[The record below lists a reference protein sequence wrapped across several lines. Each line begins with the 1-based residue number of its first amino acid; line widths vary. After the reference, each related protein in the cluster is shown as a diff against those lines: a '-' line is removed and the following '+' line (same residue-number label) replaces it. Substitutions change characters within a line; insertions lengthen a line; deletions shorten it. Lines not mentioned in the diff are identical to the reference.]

1 MGRNIFLF
9 CMLIGAVCT
18 AQESVLQYMQLQKCY
33 ADFPENDA
41 RALPAVQKSIRLGKK
56 NQNFR
61 HLVYAYEDAAY
72 YSKDRRQKLLYSDSI
87 IQAAKKT
94 GDTAMISKAYLAKGI
109 VFYFNYRNYDQALDQ
124 YLEAAA
130 FADETGEDYLIFK
143 IKYNIGVVKSYLGYH
158 EEAIALFR
166 ECSHFFADQMKNSKH
181 PTLTFNNTRGYLNS
195 LHQLSISYRHR
206 KQWKQADSLLMISAA
221 YLNQPDFRQENAY
234 FLKEKG
240 IGIARKKL
248 YTKSIDT
255 LLAAAEILKEK
266 EEEGYLTVV
275 FYSIATDYLL
285 LNKQGLATNYL
296 LKVDSLFRK
305 NRTVLPETR
314 AAYELLLKSTDY
326 RKNPDQAS
334 YYITQLL
341 KADQQLNHDVP
352 YLSSRIHREYDTKKL
367 WAERNK
373 LMKAKKSGDHLVVL
387 SLVISLTLVGFLMIS
402 RRRQKKI
409 LHAYQKLQVTLNTPP
424 LTSAITEEI
433 RRQNKKPWYEP
444 HTAENILQKL
454 KVFEEQEGFINPDLT
469 IINLAAALQVTKNNL
484 SYVIN
489 EHLNMNFT
497 TYLNTLRIRYITE
510 KLNNDREFLK
520 LKTPELARKCG
531 IKSRQHFSRLFY
543 EHNKI
548 RPSDFIELR
557 IKQLK
562 SIN

>member
-18 AQESVLQYMQLQKCY
+18 AQESVLQYMQLQKSY

-143 IKYNIGVVKSYLGYH
+143 IKYNIGVVKSYLG
-158 EEAIALFR
+158 
-166 ECSHFFADQMKNSKH
+166 
-181 PTLTFNNTRGYLNS
+181 
-195 LHQLSISYRHR
+195 
-206 KQWKQADSLLMISAA
+206 
-221 YLNQPDFRQENAY
+221 
-234 FLKEKG
+234 
-240 IGIARKKL
+240 
-248 YTKSIDT
+248 
-255 LLAAAEILKEK
+255 
-266 EEEGYLTVV
+266 
-275 FYSIATDYLL
+275 
-285 LNKQGLATNYL
+285 
-296 LKVDSLFRK
+296 
-305 NRTVLPETR
+305 
-314 AAYELLLKSTDY
+314 
-326 RKNPDQAS
+326 
-334 YYITQLL
+334 
-341 KADQQLNHDVP
+341 
-352 YLSSRIHREYDTKKL
+352 
-367 WAERNK
+367 
-373 LMKAKKSGDHLVVL
+373 
-387 SLVISLTLVGFLMIS
+387 
-402 RRRQKKI
+402 
-409 LHAYQKLQVTLNTPP
+409 
-424 LTSAITEEI
+424 
-433 RRQNKKPWYEP
+433 
-444 HTAENILQKL
+444 
-454 KVFEEQEGFINPDLT
+454 FINPDLT

-510 KLNNDREFLK
+510 KLNSDREFLK